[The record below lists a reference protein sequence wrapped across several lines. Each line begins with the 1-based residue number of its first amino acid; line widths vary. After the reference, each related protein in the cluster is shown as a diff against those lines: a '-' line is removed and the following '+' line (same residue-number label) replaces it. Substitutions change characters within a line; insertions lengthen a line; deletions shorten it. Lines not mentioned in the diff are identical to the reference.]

1 MLIQMLDVKG
11 KTIEY
16 INSIA
21 ITFHP
26 ICIPNTEDKEYNDD
40 NFSSEIIRDVFLSS
54 EKYFFHPRCISFDN
68 FSSEIIRD
76 VFLSSEMYNFSSEMY
91 SKFRG

>member
-11 KTIEY
+11 KTVEY

-54 EKYFFHPRCISFDN
+54 EKYFFHPRCISF
-68 FSSEIIRD
+68 IRD